1 MKRYSVTIIGMGPR
15 GLSIL
20 ERLAAFARASS
31 CLLQVNLVEP
41 GECGPGVHGTG
52 LAPFLLSNTAAGHLT
67 IFPAR
72 NAVEL
77 APVFAT
83 ASLAEWARAEG
94 YRRFGERVH
103 QVGPGPDLA
112 TEAGAPAGE
121 ELADDDVLPR
131 SLLGRYLVW
140 AYRRVAAALPPTVR
154 LSHLRQRAVDMFQ
167 QPDGNFV
174 VELDSGF
181 SVNSD
186 FVFLA
191 TGHSRSNLTDEESW
205 CRKFAQDH
213 ARYNSKLVYLRH
225 PYPLDKLSALGSDAR
240 VGISGL
246 GLSAHDVVA
255 ALTVGRGGRFVA
267 AGSGVRYVASGQ
279 EPRLLMFSRSGLPA
293 LAQPPARSATGARP
307 GPRFFTREA
316 VCALREA
323 AMRERASVQLDFDR
337 ELLPLLMK
345 EMSYAWRCAADGG
358 IAQLATV
365 AGIGFVPSAGELA
378 GVEALLFP
386 LRGRCFDSGAAF
398 STFITCLLADDL
410 SEARRGSLAS
420 PAKAAAEALAE
431 ARPVLQEAIEHGG
444 LSANSHRKFLS
455 VYQSAFNRVA
465 YGPPSARNEQLLA
478 LIEAGV
484 LEMAAGPN
492 PAVRIDEELSQFA
505 LHTRTGGGNDVT
517 CLDALVIARLDAF
530 SPETDDAVFMRNLLK
545 RGTVRPYYNGTFHP
559 GGIDID
565 AAHHPISQA
574 GRVFPNVWASG
585 CLVEGPH
592 YFTQAMPRPHSH
604 ARPVLDADRCVREL
618 FSTIAERDSAGAG
631 AVTRARPRLVS
642 GAQGVFM

>member
-20 ERLAAFARASS
+20 ERLAAFARASA

-41 GECGPGVHGTG
+41 GECGPGGHGTG
-52 LAPFLLSNTAAGHLT
+52 LAPYLLADTAAGELT

-72 NAVEL
+72 EAVEL

-103 QVGPGPDLA
+103 QVGAD
-112 TEAGAPAGE
+112 TGAQAGE
-121 ELADDDVLPR
+121 ELGDDDFLPR

-140 AYRRVAAALPPTVR
+140 AYRTVAAALPPTVH
-154 LSHLRQRAVDMFQ
+154 LSHLRHRALDMFQ

-191 TGHSRSNLTDEESW
+191 TGHSRNNLTDEEAW

-213 ARYNSKLVYLRH
+213 ARYNSKLVYIRH
-225 PYPLDKLSALGSDAR
+225 PYPLDKLTALGSDAR
-240 VGISGL
+240 VGICGL

-267 AGSGVRYVASGQ
+267 AGSGVRYVTSGQ
-279 EPRLLMFSRSGLPA
+279 EPRLLIFSRSGLPA
-293 LAQPPARSATGARP
+293 LARPPARADGRAA
-307 GPRFFTREA
+307 PRYFTREA
-316 VCALREA
+316 VRTLRAA
-323 AMRERASVQLDFDR
+323 AMHERASVQLDFDR

-345 EMSYAWRCAADGG
+345 ELAYAWRAAQEG
-358 IAQLATV
+358 AAALA
-365 AGIGFVPSAGELA
+365 ASAAAIGFTPTAAELA
-378 GVEALLFP
+378 GIEALLFP

-398 STFITCLLADDL
+398 STFVTCLLADDL

-420 PAKAAAEALAE
+420 PAKAAAEALAD

-444 LSANSHRKFLS
+444 LCAASHRKFLS
-455 VYQSAFNRVA
+455 VYHPAFTRVA

-492 PAVRIDEELSQFA
+492 PAVRIDEERSQFV

-517 CLDALVIARLDAF
+517 CLDALVIARLDSF
-530 SPETDDAVFMRNLLK
+530 SPETDDAIFMRNLLK
-545 RGTVRPYYNGTFHP
+545 RGTVRPYYNGTFHA

-574 GRVFPNVWASG
+574 GRISPNLWASG

-592 YFTQAMPRPHSH
+592 YFTKAMPRPHSH
-604 ARPVLDADRCVREL
+604 ARPVQDADRCVREL
-618 FSTIAERDSAGAG
+618 FSTIGERDSAGAG
-631 AVTRARPRLVS
+631 AQLRARPRVAS